1 MSDQKLYELL
11 RGERDTSIPFE
22 KAAAHFL
29 KLKVASGGVPA
40 YHVDLLKQ
48 AEEEGWKK
56 EVANA
61 QHSGFLSGIRSTVS
75 GDVAQYAKHK
85 RTAGERAGT
94 QAGTLGGAVLGGL
107 AGGKGNRTLS
117 AALGAVLG
125 RGAGKAVGQSVD
137 AKKIKSIYSPKTKA
151 ASTSA
156 TPYGVNA
163 MEAPAADE
171 YLEPP
176 VAEGEEAAPDAD
188 AVESFLQAQQEANES
203 EFFRQQAAEAT
214 EAAQTAEQRAQMAED
229 QLQQM
234 SAEHEQM
241 TVQTQQA
248 TEMASQQAQGAQ
260 QETAMAQEESL
271 AAKQQAMQMRQSITA
286 YRQQLMDILSQDP
299 TQGVAPPQVP
309 VAPEAGGPQMEAPPE
324 EAGAPQEAG
333 PQAGPPMEAPQP
345 PPMAGPPQGGG
356 PAAMAPPPGAPK
368 PPAPAAAAK

>member
-29 KLKVASGGVPA
+29 NLKVASGGVPA

-56 EVANA
+56 DIDSAKR
-61 QHSGFLSGIRSTVS
+61 SGFISGIRSTVS
-75 GDVAQYAKHK
+75 GDVAQYAKHQ
-85 RTAGERAGT
+85 RTAGERVGKEV
-94 QAGTLGGAVLGGL
+94 GTLGGAVLGGL

-137 AKKIKSIYSPKTKA
+137 ANKIKSVYAPKTKA
-151 ASTSA
+151 AATSA

-163 MEAPAADE
+163 MDAPAADE

-176 VAEGEEAAPDAD
+176 MAEGEEAAPDED
-188 AVESFLQAQQEANES
+188 AVDSFLQAQQAANEA

-241 TVQTQQA
+241 TAQTQQA
-248 TEMASQQAQGAQ
+248 TEMANQQAQGAQ

-271 AAKQQAMQMRQSITA
+271 AAKQQAMQIRQSITA

-299 TQGVAPPQVP
+299 TQGITPPQVP
-309 VAPEAGGPQMEAPPE
+309 VAPEAGGPQMEAPP
-324 EAGAPQEAG
+324 QEAG
-333 PQAGPPMEAPQP
+333 PQADPQAGPLMGAP
-345 PPMAGPPQGGG
+345 PPPPPAGPVQGGD
-356 PAAMAPPPGAPK
+356 PAAMAPPAGAPK
-368 PPAPAAAAK
+368 PPAPAPAAK